1 TNDNEAGNE
10 WMLPNHSFT
19 DNVQE
24 FTQSW
29 QVNTC
34 SLVQRTVKPCPV
46 TAKQKVC
53 KVFFEESHSL
63 LRNCFKVVDPEPF
76 YSMCTSDTCRSQEL
90 KAACSLAAAFV
101 HLCNRNFVPVEIPPQ

>member
-10 WMLPNHSFT
+10 WILPNRSLT
-19 DNVQE
+19 DDVQE
-24 FTQSW
+24 FTRSW
-29 QVNTC
+29 QVNKC
-34 SLVQRTVKPCPV
+34 NPIQKKVKPCPI

-63 LRNCFKVVDPEPF
+63 LRHCFKVVDPEPF
-76 YSMCTSDTCRSQEL
+76 YSMCVYETCETREL